1 MQITHSSMD
10 TAIAINNQH
19 LDRSLLSLRMHI
31 LTRMGMGLSMGC
43 TTAPYHQ
50 EEKPHDEWKEATPL
64 PPFSVCLIMGAPL
77 VLILRGHF
85 CFSSLYLNPF

>member
-10 TAIAINNQH
+10 TAIAINNNNNQH

-64 PPFSVCLIMGAPL
+64 PPFLCAQSWAP
-77 VLILRGHF
+77 R
-85 CFSSLYLNPF
+85 

>member
-10 TAIAINNQH
+10 RAIAINNNNH

-43 TTAPYHQ
+43 TTAPPGRKAAQ
-50 EEKPHDEWKEATPL
+50 
-64 PPFSVCLIMGAPL
+64 
-77 VLILRGHF
+77 
-85 CFSSLYLNPF
+85 